1 MEILLQSL
9 TVVLLLLMCVWF
21 AMCIHNEITKRRQL
35 KRLDE
40 IVDMTFATTEAK
52 YLKLLEELRDDAKEE
67 RR

>member
-1 MEILLQSL
+1 MEILFQSL
-9 TVVLLLLMCVWF
+9 TVVLILLMCVWF
-21 AMCIHNEITKRRQL
+21 AMCIHNEITKSRQL

-52 YLKLLEELRDDAKEE
+52 YLGLLKELRGEKEE